1 LPEEIGPFTSEQFAD
16 SGFRGNL
23 SDDPDEQ
30 ILQPDQDFS
39 TRFDSHNA
47 RPLDSNYR
55 KQEGHK
61 GSEHKTAV
69 EPEVTESTAGEVLTR
84 SEEQRQI
91 ATKGRVRSRA
101 AVGLR

>member
-1 LPEEIGPFTSEQFAD
+1 MLVHSIA
-16 SGFRGNL
+16 
-23 SDDPDEQ
+23 
-30 ILQPDQDFS
+30 
-39 TRFDSHNA
+39 
-47 RPLDSNYR
+47 NYR